1 MRPAARSVAVGGILL
16 AVGITAPVAVANDAA
31 LVRAYDGAYRATE
44 ASSGRIGPPEGTQVA
59 YNAARDL
66 QEGLRAAA
74 PVSAEC
80 RRLLGALSRY
90 ASGRVL
96 QAEGVDRPSAG
107 DQSTGRA
114 RAERARSAISSARS
128 SCRGRGG
135 RSGGASAP
143 VISPARGEAFFG
155 VIVAK
160 APSRATSAVLY
171 DGSVRAAETRIRGG
185 RARFRVN
192 WRQGAH
198 NVRVVFRAG
207 ARTVGSVSS
216 PGAWML
222 SPSHQRAVPGSR
234 ADRSLE
240 RSLTGALSGGPRYR
254 AAWVQGVRSGRAAGV
269 NAGALFPAASTV
281 KLGLLA
287 GVLARLGA
295 RPEESAYAYDLRA
308 MAAWSSNLANNR
320 LVQRFGNGAAT
331 DGLRRL
337 GARVSTFTGEYIVG
351 TELQPA
357 LPRASAVNAP
367 PRTSQRVT
375 SAQDLARMLL
385 AFHASAVNANARGH
399 TGLTA
404 HQARLA
410 LGWLLASQ
418 QRGDNLGLFAGG
430 VPSGAPIAQ
439 KNGWIN
445 SARLGAA
452 LIYGPS
458 GPVIAVLATY
468 DENGVSLG
476 RAQATGARV
485 ARVALSAN

>member
-1 MRPAARSVAVGGILL
+1 MRGAVRSFAVGGALL
-16 AVGITAPVAVANDAA
+16 AGAVAVPAAVANDAA
-31 LVRAYDGAYRATE
+31 LIRAYDGAYRAAE
-44 ASSGRIGPPEGTQVA
+44 ASAGRIGPPEGTQAA

-66 QEGLRAAA
+66 QEGLRKAA

-90 ASGRVL
+90 ASARVL

-114 RAERARSAISSARS
+114 RAERARSAISSSRS

-135 RSGGASAP
+135 GTRAAAP
-143 VISPARGEAFFG
+143 AISPARGEAFFG
-155 VIVAK
+155 VIVAR

-171 DGSVRAAETRIRGG
+171 DGRARADEVRVRGG
-185 RARFRVN
+185 RARFRVS
-192 WRQGAH
+192 WRQGPH

-207 ARTVGSVSS
+207 ARTVGSVSA

-222 SPSHQRAVPGSR
+222 SAGHQRAVPGSR
-234 ADRSLE
+234 SDRSLE
-240 RSLTGALSGGPRYR
+240 RALTGALSGGPRYR
-254 AAWVQGVRSGRAAGV
+254 AAWVQGLRSGRAAGV

-337 GARVSTFTGEYIVG
+337 GARVSTFTGDYIVG
-351 TELQPA
+351 TELQPR
-357 LPRASAVNAP
+357 LPGASAVNVP

-375 SAQDLARMLL
+375 SAQDLARMLV
-385 AFHASAVNANARGH
+385 AIHASAVNGNARGH

-418 QRGDNLGLFAGG
+418 ARGDNLSLFAGG
-430 VPSGAPIAQ
+430 APSGAPIAQ

-452 LIYGPS
+452 LVYGPS

-468 DENGVSLG
+468 DENGVSLA
-476 RAQATGARV
+476 RAQITGARV

>member
-1 MRPAARSVAVGGILL
+1 ML
-16 AVGITAPVAVANDAA
+16 AGAITAPAALGSDAA
-31 LVRAYDGAYRATE
+31 LVGAYDGAYRSAE
-44 ASSGRIGPPEGTQVA
+44 ISASRIGSPEGTQSA

-66 QEGLRAAA
+66 QERLRSAA
-74 PVSAEC
+74 PVSAAC
-80 RRLLGALSRY
+80 RPLLGALSRY
-90 ASGRVL
+90 AAGRVL
-96 QAEGVDRPSAG
+96 QAEGIDRPSAG

-114 RAERARSAISSARS
+114 RAERARGAISSTRL

-135 RSGGASAP
+135 GSTRASAP
-143 VISPARGEAFFG
+143 AISPARGEVFFG
-155 VIVAK
+155 VVVAK
-160 APSRATSAVLY
+160 APSRANSAVLY
-171 DGSVRAAETRIRGG
+171 DGSQRAAEVRVRNG

-192 WRQGAH
+192 WRQGPH
-198 NVRVVFRAG
+198 NVRVAFRSG
-207 ARTVGSVSS
+207 TRTVGSVSS

-222 SPSHQRAVPGSR
+222 SPSQQRAVPGSR
-234 ADRSLE
+234 NDSSLE
-240 RSLTGALSGGPRYR
+240 RALTSALSGGPRYR
-254 AAWVQGVRSGRAAGV
+254 AAWVQGVSSGRAAGV

-287 GVLARLGA
+287 GVLTRLGA

-308 MAAWSSNLANNR
+308 MTAWSSNLANNR
-320 LVQRFGNGAAT
+320 LVQRFGNAAAA

-337 GARVSTFTGEYIVG
+337 GARVSTFTGEYIIG

-357 LPRASAVNAP
+357 LPGASTVNRP
-367 PRTSQRVT
+367 PQASQRVT

-385 AFHASAVNANARGH
+385 AIHASAVSGNARGH

-418 QRGDNLGLFAGG
+418 ARGDNLSLFAGG
-430 VPSGAPIAQ
+430 VPSGTPIAQ

-458 GPVIAVLATY
+458 GPVIAVLTTY
-468 DENGVSLG
+468 DEGGVSLG
-476 RAQATGARV
+476 QAQSVGARI